1 MTLTG
6 TNSRERLKTE
16 NKPGGSRVN
25 VALLEELNP
34 TWFSAIT

>member
-6 TNSRERLKTE
+6 TNSRERLKKE
-16 NKPGGSRVN
+16 NKPGGPRAN
-25 VALLEELNP
+25 VALLEGLNP